1 MNKGS
6 ALQKG
11 NQLLRG
17 IVAAVLFA
25 ASAPADDYVVT
36 VDEADTRLA
45 RVVAT
50 LVPDGDVIAMND
62 EGNQGLER
70 GWATFVED
78 LKVTD
83 EKGNA
88 LLAAPEKN
96 SRWRLTGYS
105 GGPVKVSYTV
115 RLKHDQVSL
124 NFGDNGAAYANSFGV
139 MWAGRAL
146 FIAGRST
153 REVTVRFDLPK
164 EWHVTTPWEPADK
177 NTKVY
182 APRGTD
188 DLVNSAFFAGT
199 HITFDLTVGTAAI
212 RFALAGTDVMA
223 MRDNLSE
230 MTGKYLRYY
239 DKTYGPA
246 PASHMLLIASD
257 SSYWGGEVMGRVI
270 SLSVASRPREGFNP
284 LAVMSHVMAHE
295 VFHLWNST
303 IEIAEENLWQFEWF
317 NEGFGAE
324 YASWLGGLRLGD
336 IDEASFLRQLGQAWS
351 QYAAKRDGKI
361 TLVSAGKDKAS
372 NEGLIYS
379 GGLIA
384 AATLDFRIRSES
396 AGKRSLD
403 ELWPYMLKTF
413 PRGSAPLSLD
423 KLADAVRKLY
433 GDDTAHALMAY
444 VTQPAVIP
452 LADAARRVG
461 LRAKIGSDGKQLT
474 LSRDTEATEARQR
487 LWTELISR

>member
-1 MNKGS
+1 MTNRS
-6 ALQKG
+6 ELRMG

-17 IVAAVLFA
+17 FVAAAIVAASA
-25 ASAPADDYVVT
+25 AADDYVVT
-36 VDEADTRLA
+36 VDEANTRLA

-50 LVPDGDVIAMND
+50 LVPDGDAIAMND

-78 LKVTD
+78 LRVTD
-83 EKGNA
+83 DKGNE
-88 LLAAPEKN
+88 LVAAPEKN
-96 SRWRLTGYS
+96 SRWRLTGYP
-105 GGPVKVSYTV
+105 GGPVNISYTV

-146 FIAGRST
+146 FIAARST
-153 REVTVRFDLPK
+153 RDVTVRFDLPK

-177 NTKVY
+177 SAKVF
-182 APRGTD
+182 APRGTE

-199 HITFDLTVGTAAI
+199 HTTFDLTVGSAAI
-212 RFALAGTDVMA
+212 RFALAGTNVMA
-223 MRDNLSE
+223 MRDDLSE

-246 PASHMLLIASD
+246 PASEMLLIASD

-284 LAVMSHVMAHE
+284 LTVMSHVIAHE
-295 VFHLWNST
+295 VFHLWNSN
-303 IEIAEENLWQFEWF
+303 IEIADENLWQFEWF

-336 IDEASFLRQLGQAWS
+336 IDEASFLRQLGETWS
-351 QYAAKRDGKI
+351 KYMAKRDGKI
-361 TLVSAGKDKAS
+361 TLVAAGKDKAT
-372 NEGLIYS
+372 NEDLIYS

-396 AGKRSLD
+396 DGKRSLD
-403 ELWPYMLKTF
+403 DLWPYMLKTF
-413 PRGSAPLSLD
+413 PRGSGSLSLD
-423 KLADAVRKLY
+423 KLAGAVRILY
-433 GDDTAHALMAY
+433 GDETAHALMTY
-444 VTQPAVIP
+444 VNQPAVIP
-452 LADAARRVG
+452 LADAAQCVG
-461 LRAKIGSDGKQLT
+461 LHAKLGNGGKRLQ
-474 LSRDTEATEARQR
+474 LSRDTEATEAQQR
-487 LWTELISR
+487 LWMELISR